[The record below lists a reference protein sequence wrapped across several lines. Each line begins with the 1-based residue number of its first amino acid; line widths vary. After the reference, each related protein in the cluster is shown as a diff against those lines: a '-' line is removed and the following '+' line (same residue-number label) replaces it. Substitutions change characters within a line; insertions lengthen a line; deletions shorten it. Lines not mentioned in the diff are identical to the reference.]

1 MTMRRTMDD
10 YPPCA
15 FCKKPDSGM
24 HVDNYHRET
33 PLCEECYYDPVRA
46 KATASN
52 PDDPESWWNSA
63 RH

>member
-1 MTMRRTMDD
+1 MDD

-33 PLCEECYYDPVRA
+33 PLCEECYYVPLRA

-52 PDDPESWWNSA
+52 PDDPGVMVE
-63 RH
+63 